1 MGTLA
6 SLRRVATIERI
17 GSSTRIEGSRLSDPE
32 VEHLFELC
40 RELKVSEVARL
51 AAYRRLFEDA
61 LSAELLQRLRDC
73 AIARTGASCSAP
85 RSSSGRSPPFSLIV
99 VPATSAGAL
108 RSQAILA

>member
-1 MGTLA
+1 LALLA

-32 VEHLFELC
+32 VEHLFELY
-40 RELKVSEVARL
+40 RELRVSEEARL

-73 AIARTGASCSAP
+73 ANGGFVLGTAKFERQIAAMLIDRRSCHL
-85 RSSSGRSPPFSLIV
+85 GRRI
-99 VPATSAGAL
+99 A
-108 RSQAILA
+108 

>member
-40 RELKVSEVARL
+40 RELKVSEEARL

-61 LSAELLQRLRDC
+61 LRAELLQRLRDC
-73 AIARTGASCSAP
+73 AIAR
-85 RSSSGRSPPFSLIV
+85 
-99 VPATSAGAL
+99 L
-108 RSQAILA
+108 RERGLRARHREVRAADRRHAH